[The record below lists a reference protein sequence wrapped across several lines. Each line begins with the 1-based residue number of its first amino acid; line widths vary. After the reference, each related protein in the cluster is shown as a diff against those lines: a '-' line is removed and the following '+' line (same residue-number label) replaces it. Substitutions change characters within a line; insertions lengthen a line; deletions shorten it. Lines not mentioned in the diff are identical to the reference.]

1 MTGITTFGMLT
12 SLAAGMISF
21 LSPCVLPLVPG
32 YLSYVTGQSL
42 QGSLSVATRLAALGA
57 SVSFVLG
64 FSTGFIILGASAT
77 AAGQLL
83 QSYRYAT
90 NLIGGGIVIIFGLL
104 MLGFAGLPWL
114 QRDLRFHPGLRG
126 GRPLAG
132 YLLGVAFAFGWTP
145 CIGPVLGAI
154 LTTSAISATVSQ
166 GILLLGLYSAGL
178 AVPFLATSL
187 LMDRLVL
194 RLRRWRRAGH
204 ILHMGAG
211 VVMVGLGVVM
221 ATNRLSVFSYWLL
234 GTFPALARIG

>member
-1 MTGITTFGMLT
+1 MTGITLFGVLT

-42 QGSLSVATRLAALGA
+42 QDQTPVTARLVALGA
-57 SVSFVLG
+57 SMFFVLS
-64 FSTGFIILGASAT
+64 FSTVFIILGASAT

-83 QSYRYAT
+83 QSHRYAT
-90 NLIGGGIVIIFGLL
+90 NLIGGGMVIVFGLL

-114 QRDLRFHPGLRG
+114 QRDLRFHPSLPG

-145 CIGPVLGAI
+145 CIGPMLGAI

-187 LMDRLVL
+187 LMDRLVS
-194 RLRRWRRAGH
+194 RLRRLRRACH
-204 ILHMGAG
+204 YLQMGAG
-211 VVMVGLGVVM
+211 VVMVGIGMAM

-234 GTFPALARIG
+234 DTFPALARIG

>member
-32 YLSYVTGQSL
+32 YVSYVTGQSL
-42 QGSLSVATRLAALGA
+42 QDQTPVTARLVALGA

-64 FSTGFIILGASAT
+64 FSTVFIILGASAT
-77 AAGQLL
+77 AVGQLL
-83 QSYRYAT
+83 QSYRYET
-90 NLIGGGIVIIFGLL
+90 NLIGGGMVIVFGLL
-104 MLGFAGLPWL
+104 MLGMVGLPWL
-114 QRDLRFHPGLRG
+114 QRDLRFHPSLPG

-145 CIGPVLGAI
+145 CIGPMLGAI

-187 LMDRLVL
+187 LMDRLVS
-194 RLRRWRRAGH
+194 RLRRWRRACH
-204 ILHMGAG
+204 YLQMGAG
-211 VVMVGLGVVM
+211 VVMVGIGMAM

-234 GTFPALARIG
+234 DTFPALARIG

>member
-1 MTGITTFGMLT
+1 MVFRHPANPLCYSAGRSVT
-12 SLAAGMISF
+12 SGL
-21 LSPCVLPLVPG
+21 
-32 YLSYVTGQSL
+32 
-42 QGSLSVATRLAALGA
+42 
-57 SVSFVLG
+57 
-64 FSTGFIILGASAT
+64 FIILGASAT

-83 QSYRYAT
+83 QSHRYAT
-90 NLIGGGIVIIFGLL
+90 NLIGGGMVIVFGLL

-114 QRDLRFHPGLRG
+114 QRDLRFHPSLPG

-145 CIGPVLGAI
+145 CIGPMLGAI

-187 LMDRLVL
+187 LMDRLVS
-194 RLRRWRRAGH
+194 RLRRLRRACH
-204 ILHMGAG
+204 YLQMGAG
-211 VVMVGLGVVM
+211 VVMVGIGMAM

-234 GTFPALARIG
+234 DTFPALARIG

>member
-1 MTGITTFGMLT
+1 MTGITTFGVLA
-12 SLAAGMISF
+12 SFAAGMISF

-42 QGSLSVATRLAALGA
+42 QDQTPVTARLVALGA
-57 SVSFVLG
+57 SMFFVLS
-64 FSTGFIILGASAT
+64 FSTVFIILGASAT

-83 QSYRYAT
+83 QSHRYAT
-90 NLIGGGIVIIFGLL
+90 NLIGGGMVIVFGLL
-104 MLGFAGLPWL
+104 MLGMVGLPWL
-114 QRDLRFHPGLRG
+114 QRDLRFHPSLPG

-145 CIGPVLGAI
+145 CIGPMLGAI

-187 LMDRLVL
+187 LVDRLVS
-194 RLRRWRRAGH
+194 RLRRLRRACH
-204 ILHMGAG
+204 YLQMGAG
-211 VVMVGLGVVM
+211 VVMVGIGMAM

-234 GTFPALARIG
+234 DTFPALARIG

>member
-1 MTGITTFGMLT
+1 MTGVTTFGVLT
-12 SLAAGMISF
+12 SFAAGMISF

-32 YLSYVTGQSL
+32 YVSYVTGQSL
-42 QGSLSVATRLAALGA
+42 QDRIPVTARLAALG
-57 SVSFVLG
+57 VGVFFVLG
-64 FSTGFIILGASAT
+64 FSTVFIILGASAT
-77 AAGQLL
+77 AVGQLL
-83 QSYRYAT
+83 QSYRYET
-90 NLIGGGIVIIFGLL
+90 NLIGGGMVIVFGLL
-104 MLGFAGLPWL
+104 MLGLVGLPWL
-114 QRDLRFHPGLRG
+114 QRDLRFHPSLSG

-145 CIGPVLGAI
+145 CIGPVLGTI

-204 ILHMGAG
+204 YLQMGAG
-211 VVMVGLGVVM
+211 GVMVGIGVAM
-221 ATNRLSVFSYWLL
+221 ATNRLPIFSYWLL